1 MTHNV
6 AIIPDDKGGF
16 LAVGGQY
23 KNVKKGKKVS
33 HAGIWLVHGT
43 SWRFFDSRASGQAR
57 SHPPVELQRSV
68 TASAREAMSEQTGSL
83 STFPQSATST
93 LFESP
98 NNSYP
103 SSNWGAARLI
113 LKGNHPGCV
122 ERRHPALAKQLRAGF
137 CEFDGRLSLVKH
149 HGQLLLYA
157 RANPATHGQRF
168 VQVSRS
174 FDGGTTWS
182 SFKLIKID
190 GYSHVQGDIYFFSA
204 SVNPVHPS
212 SLIAV
217 FPLVHRLRGCIAMS
231 TSLDGQRWSAPTS
244 FIECEAYGAR
254 SAHQPVQ
261 GLVSSLDG
269 KFIYI
274 YIHENVRGV
283 TMSMFVPKLLK
294 IIAYLR
300 QPPSQVV
307 RYSIPSRV
315 LRNWTRSQLKTLKQ
329 ARDA

>member
-1 MTHNV
+1 
-6 AIIPDDKGGF
+6 
-16 LAVGGQY
+16 
-23 KNVKKGKKVS
+23 
-33 HAGIWLVHGT
+33 
-43 SWRFFDSRASGQAR
+43 
-57 SHPPVELQRSV
+57 
-68 TASAREAMSEQTGSL
+68 
-83 STFPQSATST
+83 
-93 LFESP
+93 
-98 NNSYP
+98 
-103 SSNWGAARLI
+103 
-113 LKGNHPGCV
+113 
-122 ERRHPALAKQLRAGF
+122 
-137 CEFDGRLSLVKH
+137 
-149 HGQLLLYA
+149 
-157 RANPATHGQRF
+157 
-168 VQVSRS
+168 
-174 FDGGTTWS
+174 
-182 SFKLIKID
+182 
-190 GYSHVQGDIYFFSA
+190 
-204 SVNPVHPS
+204 
-212 SLIAV
+212 
-217 FPLVHRLRGCIAMS
+217 MS